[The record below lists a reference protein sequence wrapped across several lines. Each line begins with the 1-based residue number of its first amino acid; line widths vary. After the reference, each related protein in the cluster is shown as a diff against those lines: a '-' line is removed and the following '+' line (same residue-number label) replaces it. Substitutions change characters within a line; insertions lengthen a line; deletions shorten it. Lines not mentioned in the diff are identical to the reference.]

1 MKKVKSLKGKT
12 VAIVGMGKSW
22 FDYNL
27 AKSHGVHFDEV
38 WAINAVADVIY
49 HDRVFMMD
57 PPSRFLDTDDAG
69 GQTDSMIKVLKEHK
83 GPIYTCELDD
93 RCPGLVEFPIKEVVS
108 DTNCF
113 YLNNTVAYAV
123 AFAYW
128 NDVAVI
134 NLFGVDFSYKGNLH
148 FAEAGRACVEFWL
161 AKAIEKG
168 IQIEVASTSGL
179 LDTNI
184 PAEQKLYGY
193 HRLADPFVI
202 LQNADTV
209 QLSRISELEIKRH
222 SQESTLV
229 DRYDSH
235 LNKPV
240 EPKNGR

>member
-1 MKKVKSLKGKT
+1 MKKIKSLKGKT

-38 WAINAVADVIY
+38 WAINGVASVIY

-69 GQTDSMIKVLKEHK
+69 GQTDSMAKLLKEHE

-93 RCPGLVEFPIKEVVS
+93 RCPGLIEYPIEEVITE
-108 DTNCF
+108 TNCY
-113 YLNNTVAYAV
+113 YLNNTVAYTI

-128 NDVAVI
+128 NEVSNI
-134 NLFGVDFSYKGNLH
+134 KLFGVDFSYQGNLH
-148 FAEAGRACVEFWL
+148 FAEAGRGCVEFWL
-161 AKAIEKG
+161 SKCVEKN

-179 LDTNI
+179 LDTNV

-193 HRLADPFVI
+193 HRLADPLIVMQSENT
-202 LQNADTV
+202 LKV
-209 QLSRISELEIKRH
+209 SRVSKLKITKKY
-222 SQESTLV
+222 QQPTLI
-229 DRYDSH
+229 DRTDNH
-235 LNKPV
+235 LVSP
-240 EPKNGR
+240 EPKKW

>member
-240 EPKNGR
+240 EPKKW